1 MQPKKNPT
9 SDLEK
14 RSAIRIQVG
23 LVTVLAFVLVSLEW
37 TTPADKTG
45 QLTEHMSIE
54 SIDPDLIVQIPRKQQ
69 QKQKEPEVL
78 IPVPVD
84 DDIDVESIDP
94 GRFTTGEN
102 PFEIP
107 EEWLIDDIDD
117 TPDDVGPYEPVNVQ
131 IMAEFP
137 GGQDAMMHWI
147 YSKIKYPEICV
158 ENGVEGKVI
167 AKFVI
172 SKFGEVGEITIL
184 QSPHPDLDAEVLR
197 VLKMMPKFS
206 PAMQNQQLV
215 PVYMYWPVVFKLK

>member
-23 LVTVLAFVLVSLEW
+23 LVAVLAFVLVSLEW
-37 TTPADKTG
+37 TTPSDTTG
-45 QLTEHMSIE
+45 QEADHMSLE
-54 SIDPDLIVQIPRKQQ
+54 SIDPDLIIQVPRKEQQ
-69 QKQKEPEVL
+69 DRKEPEVL

-84 DDIDVESIDP
+84 DNIDVESIDP
-94 GRFTTGEN
+94 GRFTTGED
-102 PFEIP
+102 PYVIP
-107 EEWLIDDIDD
+107 EGWLIDEIDD

-131 IMAEFP
+131 VMAEFP
-137 GGQDAMMHWI
+137 GGQDAMMRWI
-147 YSKIKYPEICV
+147 YSKIKYPEVCA
-158 ENGVEGKVI
+158 ENGVEGKVV

-172 SKFGEVGEITIL
+172 TKFGEVSDIKIL

-197 VLKMMPKFS
+197 VLGMMPKFS

-215 PVYMYWPVVFKLK
+215 PVYMYWPVIFQLQ